1 MRIGMLAD
9 TYKPHISGVTNYIS
23 LNKRFLEK
31 DGHEVYVFTFGDVD
45 YPDDEPNIIRTP
57 GLPLIDSGV
66 YFSLRYNAKA
76 QRLLRSMDIVHVH
89 HPFFSGFLSIRYCQP
104 RGIPVI
110 FTNHTRYD
118 LYAQFYLP
126 EVIPDILGE
135 AFLKT
140 YLPMFCRTCDLII
153 APSYGILEILRSYVG
168 GSNLVV
174 IPNGVDLKPFQAPV
188 EAIPKSELG
197 FQDSEIILTYMGR
210 LGPEKSLPF
219 LLQAFKGLTQ
229 VYDNVGLLII
239 GDGPERENLAVHVRN
254 LGIEERVRFTGL
266 IPYSEMPRYLAAA
279 HAFVTASVTEVHPLS
294 VIEAMAT
301 GLPILGIASPG
312 VSDMVED
319 GTTGLIADGQD
330 LLLYTALMVRLV
342 AETDLRQRMGEEARK
357 AASAYSIERTSQL
370 LQEKYEELIETSS
383 RRKRGIRQRFTRAMD
398 KVLL

>member
-153 APSYGILEILRSYVG
+153 APSYGILEILHSYVG

-219 LLQAFKGLTQ
+219 LLQAFKGVTQ

-312 VSDMVED
+312 VSDTVED
-319 GTTGLIADGQD
+319 GTTGLIAAGQD
-330 LLLYTALMVRLV
+330 LLVYTALMVRLV
-342 AETDLRQRMGEEARK
+342 AETDLRQRMGKEARK

-398 KVLL
+398 KVSQ